1 MNKILIGTSGYDYP
15 EWKGVFYPEKIAR
28 KDFLLYYST
37 KFNALE
43 LNSTFYSMP
52 TFERMERFIKRS
64 EGRVNFSVKA
74 HRLLTHEISS
84 LWKTEAQVFKNALK
98 LMNQKNLLSSILFQ
112 FPQSFH
118 YNIDNRFYLSY
129 LLDEFEGFPVAVEF
143 RNKQWIL
150 DSVFEGLAKKNAAFV
165 YCDMP
170 DLKHL
175 PAFDFE
181 SKEFLEQN
189 CTKIFAP

>member
-15 EWKGVFYPEKIAR
+15 EWKGVFYPDNLAR
-28 KDFLLYYST
+28 KDFLLFYST

-84 LWKTEAQVFKNALK
+84 LW
-98 LMNQKNLLSSILFQ
+98 
-112 FPQSFH
+112 
-118 YNIDNRFYLSY
+118 
-129 LLDEFEGFPVAVEF
+129 
-143 RNKQWIL
+143 
-150 DSVFEGLAKKNAAFV
+150 
-165 YCDMP
+165 
-170 DLKHL
+170 
-175 PAFDFE
+175 
-181 SKEFLEQN
+181 
-189 CTKIFAP
+189 